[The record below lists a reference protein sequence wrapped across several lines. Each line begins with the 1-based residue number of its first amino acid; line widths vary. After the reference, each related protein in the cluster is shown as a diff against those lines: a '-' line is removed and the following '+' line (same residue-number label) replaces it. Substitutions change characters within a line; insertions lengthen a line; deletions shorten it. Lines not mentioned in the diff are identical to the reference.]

1 MAPKPKSSP
10 VAKKATAHKAKPKGL
25 QLSAAQWKAYT
36 SAYNSVA
43 NAGFTKLAIQS
54 SAAGLRKYRL
64 GAAHGL
70 QKKVAATHAAARTAA
85 IAKFAA
91 AQTLRQSRLG
101 HQNAALRN
109 RVYANYARHVQVA
122 SRLQFSYRGEKVYLH
137 TAVMNTLT
145 TSQAVAIETAAYA
158 KAAKAA
164 KAAVSSTA
172 KPAASTAKSSPAV
185 ARITA
190 AAKAAGLAAAK
201 ATPAGR
207 TAPKPPEL
215 AAGGSFGFGSP
226 DGYDCVAAAI
236 ASHMQ
241 METGYRLSRRQF
253 GKLAMAL
260 GEAPEIEEALNV
272 VMRTPPWRHFVPQ
285 LTGYARVPPVLRR
298 GVIAGF
304 ATAAGPHAAL
314 LTGSR
319 GYLVSWSEVLR
330 LEEVLLP
337 GTEIEEA
344 WALTWV
350 R

>member
-1 MAPKPKSSP
+1 MAPKPKVTP
-10 VAKKATAHKAKPKGL
+10 ARKKATAHTAKPKGL

-36 SAYNSVA
+36 SAYNATA

-54 SAAGLRKYRL
+54 SAQGLRKYRL
-64 GAAHGL
+64 GAAYSL
-70 QKKVAATHAAARTAA
+70 QKKVAAAHSAARTAA

-101 HQNAALRN
+101 HQNRALQN

-122 SRLQFSYRGEKVYLH
+122 SRLQFAYRGERAYLH

-145 TSQAVAIETAAYA
+145 TAQAVAIETAAYA

-164 KAAVSSTA
+164 KAAVTSTTRPGASSA
-172 KPAASTAKSSPAV
+172 QSSPAV

-207 TAPKPPEL
+207 TAPRPGEL
-215 AAGGSFGFGSP
+215 APGGSFGFGSP

-236 ASHMQ
+236 ASHMEL
-241 METGYRLSRRQF
+241 ETGYQLSRRQF

-260 GEAPEIEEALNV
+260 GEAPAIEEALNV
-272 VMRTPPWRHFVPQ
+272 VMRTPPWRFFVPQ
-285 LTGYARVPPVLRR
+285 LTGYAKVPPVLRR

-304 ATAAGPHAAL
+304 ATATGPHAAL

-319 GYLVSWSEVLR
+319 GYIVSWSEVLS
-330 LEEVLLP
+330 LDQVLLP